1 MDPDRAYY
9 SFLEDSEVAHPFG
22 QSRSQVDLHH
32 RQDDFPYAHAEFP
45 AFSTQQP
52 TDGASNGGLRS
63 ASRAGT
69 RHRVQANPV
78 GEDDG
83 RGRMYYTRDED
94 LRLVSAWLFHST
106 DPIEGNSRKGDTYWR
121 QVTATYNS
129 TTEDDRKRDPKHLK
143 GHWHK
148 TTRKISAFNGIYI
161 QLRDNYE
168 SGRSEEMLMEQALE
182 MYRSRV
188 GQPFT
193 LVYWWKAVCDS
204 PKWNAHI
211 SLLGRGPRK
220 IAAEFDVNAAPIEEH
235 EEQPRPMGIK
245 RAKKAKQAGIS
256 LEVKDLVKSL
266 VDAKARQDEETSAM
280 KEFQQKLSEEKTQ
293 TANILLLAAQE
304 KTKAK
309 LIEQQTKLLEKFTE
323 MIAVDTSC
331 MEPWAREAHIRACT
345 HMSDQLWGKGPSM
358 Q

>member
-94 LRLVSAWLFHST
+94 LRL
-106 DPIEGNSRKGDTYWR
+106 
-121 QVTATYNS
+121 
-129 TTEDDRKRDPKHLK
+129 
-143 GHWHK
+143 
-148 TTRKISAFNGIYI
+148 
-161 QLRDNYE
+161 
-168 SGRSEEMLMEQALE
+168 
-182 MYRSRV
+182 
-188 GQPFT
+188 
-193 LVYWWKAVCDS
+193 AVCDS